1 MSSIK
6 KYDDIDHIRKE
17 LISLI
22 EEAGSDYKAAALLD
36 EICEGH
42 GPNRSTLTRMRKGES
57 KPTMIAMTTILLRFA
72 LKSKIGKKK
81 VV

>member
-1 MSSIK
+1 MNSSK
-6 KYDDIDHIRKE
+6 KHDDIEHIRNE

-36 EICEGH
+36 NICEGY
-42 GPNRSTLTRMRKGES
+42 GPNRSTLTRMRNGEG
-57 KPTMIAMTTILLRFA
+57 KPTMVAMTTILLRYV

-81 VV
+81 VA